1 MTSIGKGAIQV
12 EPRQGYCVN
21 FDVDTTYA
29 IPFTVRN
36 VSREMCTVRFT
47 PPSNQRVFRI
57 NTTSVRLA
65 PGLTHV
71 IEAEFTTHE
80 PRDYQDSFVVF
91 TAGES
96 ITVPLVAKCCPDLEF
111 PTTVNFGRVE
121 RNRRGL
127 SKLLTLT
134 NRGRRELRVS
144 VTTPTT
150 PLLTSTTGMG
160 IDEMAVVRVSPAV
173 CVVPA
178 MSTANVYVELLRLD
192 VGKHQQRLQVTVL
205 SEDAEQQQSQLLQL
219 QQQQQ
224 QQQSSQSLS
233 SQASQLPEVMVE
245 VEVVDC
251 RGSLLDPHTGEELHA
266 LNFAKTYAGTRR
278 VMELDVRNES
288 EQQVSFAFRPNGEAA
303 NGPFGFEPRHGRLG
317 PHETRRITA
326 VFAPLATQARKG
338 WCSNREKQ
346 QASQQMYEALF
357 SLLFVETENTHTV
370 RVTGTST
377 TTVAW
382 ISQPVV
388 DFGQCAMNDHC
399 DVVVKVHNGHEDMPL
414 HFAFPRVAHYTITP
428 MEGKVPPSGS
438 CDIRLT
444 FHPRRL
450 GIFKDQIAVVFN
462 ATERQTL
469 EFSGIAT
476 SLAPPPKLIGG
487 IDKLP
492 EDFASTLKMAKPL
505 RDEPRRTITN
515 RSTTAIAATTTR
527 TTTKTVVSAVDIGM
541 VPAEGL
547 HPPEPELPP
556 VSFKTKSVNGFGLV
570 RGVDYFS
577 PVTLDAKTLIKRVF
591 KEAPTNAAERRDCR
605 RELQPM
611 DLLRIAAPIKVLDYH
626 RVTVGS
632 TSTKTFFLYNGT
644 SASVLAVM
652 PMEETHLSFS
662 PQSQVIPAG
671 RAAAFDVNFYS
682 SAVQTYQQ
690 IVQIRINGHHTLR
703 FTIQADV
710 VPVEVSLSRDEVTIH
725 FVDFGEDP
733 VAHASV
739 ILSNLGNSE
748 AVYMWVLAD
757 GPFTISPMSGSI
769 SPMNKVT
776 AQLMFSPPQGVLNAE
791 AKAELHVKGG
801 TAVKLLNLKGV
812 IAPTLC
818 VWAGSSTGNEYT
830 VELSSVPAGVSTTA
844 TAVLHN
850 RGRNSAFFSLDLL
863 PEWVTITP
871 VSGRIGPGESEDI
884 TVAVQHDIPGLLQCT
899 IPCCVRGMKRP
910 LKLHLGAMVSV
921 APLSILSPERH
932 NGEILLV
939 FDTVYIGTEKTLPVR
954 FSNSGDVAAVIYVDL
969 QQHPAYTLRCPE
981 NSAASL
987 EWRGRGDVVP
997 GVIYITIPS
1006 HTEATVLFVF
1016 KPKTAGND
1024 ERFFVTWR
1032 HIGTGEA
1039 NPLPPLAVA
1048 GRAIMSRV
1056 RLQRQVL
1063 EFPHTVV
1070 GAPAVPMMLTIENT
1084 SSSVVQWELLLERSR
1099 EEESGGGKRPNSS
1112 TNSNKNKISNIN
1124 NNNTVKNDD
1133 GSNVPFHI
1141 SPESGTLGPHSSQT
1155 LHATFMPNVMG
1166 ERNERYSV
1174 YLDGDLEHPCAQVQ
1188 VTGFATLP
1196 RIICDRKELIF
1207 PAVPLN
1213 VSVEE
1218 TMCIVNDGFDSI
1230 EVRYKSPE
1238 PGPLTISFPRGSVA
1252 KSSGCIPVRVEF
1264 CCPKPVTFS
1273 SSITFTSDKGESLT
1287 IPITGTAVNSYITT
1301 APYVM
1306 HQRGRSHIDTGA
1318 TIKCL
1323 KEEWEHP
1330 LLYHDDVPVVN
1341 TTDINNSNE
1350 VKGKQ
1355 TERLQSEHDPFSFV
1369 DVIGREMYSHYS
1381 IENLRLWLNYNV
1393 LKESVD
1399 DLIVALQSTDGRVLL
1414 EAVYQLAGK
1423 RLKKTHSSTSN
1434 EKSLAF
1440 LETLTTYIKSRGG
1453 CLSDVRIPYLLT
1465 YDAYCRY
1472 QESCG
1477 MEAISSTA
1485 FSVRANHAWVT
1496 VVLQF
1501 IRVLYLP
1508 KFDFTSIL
1516 QMYPG
1521 MKTYIP
1527 QTEWSSTPFQTALHS
1542 SNVFSPEESLL
1553 LRWVAHNL
1561 HQCIEDKLLKGSHK
1575 IIRRFEDFRDSLGL
1589 IASILLY
1596 VPSVTPRL
1604 SLDRLVKDP
1613 TTPTEM
1619 EANAT
1624 VLLAALSYLGIPLRA
1639 TARDL
1644 LDYSGVDW
1652 LLLAATLFMYLP
1664 RFIPTTAISLEG
1676 KLLAPMTR
1684 TVDVTNTS
1692 NTARNYTV
1700 DMSNSI
1706 FRAAPQELSVDSGS
1720 TAKLL
1725 IEVTLRFNRRAEGLC
1740 VLIDTSTTLMTER
1753 APVVLRLTAV
1763 PNNEPLRVIHIQ
1775 TPLYTILKQDIQVE
1789 SPFPQ
1794 NCVATLRVAQEY
1806 KNDAAYPEGE
1816 FGKTLQGAFSTSAE
1830 VLPFCSGESTK
1841 LALQFAPCARGK
1853 YEARITFHDE
1863 HQGEFSYV
1871 VIGTCTLPKPVDK
1884 SSIRGEAGEECSST
1898 LLLKLQNA
1906 PFERMLRTLEDQ
1918 RRAPTTRTNK
1928 ASAVPDLSGIPY
1940 SVTFVNDTG
1949 VGPSPFFH
1957 GPETVMF
1964 TGGDPMPSLT
1974 YFFLPKYLGEYNGF
1988 ILLSS
1993 KYDVRSIQ
2001 ITGKCVPT
2009 GEKGILRFAC
2019 PARQSITQGVPVIN
2033 NSNENWLI
2041 TATLEGTSFS
2051 GPKELRVPRGK
2062 HRDYPLRYNPA
2073 WITSD
2078 KGSLTLFNNETGERR
2093 IYTLIGEAEEPISE
2107 DTITVEC
2114 RARERRTEML
2124 TVPDINGV
2132 DAMYNVETDL
2142 PFAHGESS
2150 VLVRRGKTAKYALVL
2165 HPMTGGTY
2173 VGTVVCR
2180 APNGRYAWYA
2190 ITVIV
2195 SSPEKE
2201 GTVDIKTDART
2212 PVTADVSINNPIDK
2226 PLLFTV
2232 RRYGSGLF
2240 GENSVMV
2247 EASAAA
2253 VYSFVFVPSQTGSF
2267 NGRLVFCNDVI
2278 GEFWYD
2284 LNILVEEAAPEEID
2298 FESEIGVP
2306 EVVQVRIPNN
2316 TSVERTLYVSNT
2328 NPRNFATAPMLLSI
2342 PAYSELTV
2350 DVIYTPTILGK
2361 KQESML
2367 KLYNQDLG
2375 EWRYACSGIGLPPAE
2390 SEPVECVCEVEG
2402 RLSLTLKFKNPFEA
2416 PMIPEA
2422 TLISSCEKG
2431 YYTLAAGQKQPVVP
2445 GAEASIT
2452 LTYAPKT
2459 VGHHEATVLVRPAT
2473 ITDKVQDITWKFPLK
2488 GLAEWRCRDVS
2499 LNYRSVARR
2508 QLEETVMLQAPG
2520 VSEEDKDKIT
2530 VELEL
2535 DRKQEYARAIQSSF
2549 QAKVVTFD
2557 ASKSVITLNLRFAPL
2572 RPFMASAD
2580 LVLRCERGA
2589 TWRYSINLDAVR
2601 AEYDDVLT
2609 ITAALHTA
2617 SAITFDMYNVFP
2629 HSSPFNA
2636 YFTPESSRDLSVTV
2650 TQGVL
2655 RPFIVGQKNPTAATP
2670 VQVQFAPSARV
2681 PQVEGTLIVDTEEM
2695 QWSFKVVGK
2704 LESRSVEG
2712 KKVQRM

>member
-1 MTSIGKGAIQV
+1 MASVGKGAIQV
-12 EPRQGYCVN
+12 EPRQGYYVN
-21 FDVDTTYA
+21 FDVHTTYS

-36 VSREMCTVRFT
+36 VAREMCTVRFT

-127 SKLLTLT
+127 SKLLPLT
-134 NRGRRELRVS
+134 NRGRREMRVS
-144 VTTPTT
+144 VK
-150 PLLTSTTGMG
+150 PLA
-160 IDEMAVVRVSPAV
+160 DERAVVQVSPAV
-173 CVVPA
+173 CVVPPL
-178 MSTANVYVELLRLD
+178 STANVYVELLRLD
-192 VGKHQQRLQVTVL
+192 VGKHQQRLQISVA
-205 SEDAEQQQSQLLQL
+205 SEEEE

-224 QQQSSQSLS
+224 
-233 SQASQLPEVMVE
+233 QLPEVMVE
-245 VEVVDC
+245 VDVVDC
-251 RGSLLDPHTGEELHA
+251 RGALIDPHTGDELHA
-266 LNFAKTYAGTRR
+266 LNFAKTYAGTKR
-278 VMELDVRNES
+278 VMGLEVRNES
-288 EQQVSFAFRPNGEAA
+288 EQQVSFAFRASGEAGS
-303 NGPFGFEPRHGRLG
+303 GPFGFKPQHGRLG
-317 PHETRRITA
+317 PHETRHITA
-326 VFAPLATQARKG
+326 VFAPPVTHAAKG
-338 WCSNREKQ
+338 WSSNREKEH
-346 QASQQMYEALF
+346 ASQQKYEALF

-382 ISQPVV
+382 ISQPVI
-388 DFGQCAMNDHC
+388 DFGECPMNDHR
-399 DVVVKVHNGHEDMPL
+399 DVVVQVHNGHEDMPL
-414 HFAFPRVAHYTITP
+414 HFLFPRVAHYTITP

-438 CDIRLT
+438 CDVRLT
-444 FHPRRL
+444 FRPRRL
-450 GIFKDQIAVVFN
+450 GTFKDQIAVVFN
-462 ATERQTL
+462 ETERQTL

-476 SLAPPPKLIGG
+476 TLAPQPKTVGG

-492 EDFASTLKMAKPL
+492 EDFESSLKMAKPL
-505 RDEPRRTITN
+505 RDEPRRTLTN
-515 RSTTAIAATTTR
+515 RSITAMAATATTN
-527 TTTKTVVSAVDIGM
+527 TVLSAVDIGM

-547 HPPEPELPP
+547 EPPEPELPA
-556 VSFKTKSVNGFGLV
+556 VTFKTKSVNGFALG
-570 RGVDYFS
+570 RGGDHFS
-577 PVTLDAKTLIKRVF
+577 PVTLDAKTLIRRVF

-690 IVQIRINGHHTLR
+690 IVQITINGHHTLR
-703 FTIQADV
+703 FTLQADV
-710 VPVEVSLSRDEVTIH
+710 VPVEVSLSRDEVTLH
-725 FVDFGEDP
+725 FVDFSEDP

-739 ILSNLGNSE
+739 TLSNLGNSD
-748 AVYMWVLAD
+748 AVYKWVLPD

-801 TAVKLLNLKGV
+801 TAVKVLNLKGV

-818 VWAGSSTGNEYT
+818 VWGGSATGNEYT
-830 VELSSVPAGVSTTA
+830 VELSGVPAGVSTTA
-844 TAVLHN
+844 TVILQN
-850 RGRNSAFFSLDLL
+850 RGRNSAFFSLDSL
-863 PEWVTITP
+863 PDWVTITP
-871 VSGRIGPGESEDI
+871 VSGRIGAGESEEI
-884 TVAVQHDIPGLLQCT
+884 TVAVQHDSPGLLQCVV
-899 IPCCVRGMKRP
+899 PCCVRGMKRP
-910 LKLHLGAMVSV
+910 LKLHLCAMVSV
-921 APLSILSPERH
+921 APLSILSPERQ

-939 FDTVYIGTEKTLPVR
+939 FDTIYVGTEKALPVR
-954 FSNSGDVAAVIYVDL
+954 FSNTGDVAAVIYVDL
-969 QQHPAYTLRCPE
+969 QQHAEYTLQCPE

-987 EWRGRGDVVP
+987 EWRGRGDIVP
-997 GVIYITIPS
+997 GVMYITIPS
-1006 HTEATVLFVF
+1006 HCEATVLFVF
-1016 KPKTAGND
+1016 KPKIAGTD

-1032 HIGTGEA
+1032 HVGAGEA
-1039 NPLPPLAVA
+1039 NPLPPLAIA
-1048 GRAIMSRV
+1048 GCAVLSRV
-1056 RLQRQVL
+1056 RLQREVL
-1063 EFPHTVV
+1063 DFPLTVV

-1084 SSSVVQWELLLERSR
+1084 SSEVVHWELFLDRGLED
-1099 EEESGGGKRPNSS
+1099 ESYGNRPNSN
-1112 TNSNKNKISNIN
+1112 TNNKNKINNIN
-1124 NNNTVKNDD
+1124 NNAKNID
-1133 GSNVPFHI
+1133 GNDVPFHI
-1141 SPESGTLGPHSSQT
+1141 SPDSGTLGPHASQL
-1155 LHATFMPNVMG
+1155 LHATFMPTLMG
-1166 ERNERYSV
+1166 ERKARYSV
-1174 YLDGDLEHPCAQVQ
+1174 FLDGDLKHPCAQVQ

-1196 RIICDRKELIF
+1196 RITCDRSELIF

-1213 VSVEE
+1213 VNVVE
-1218 TMCIVNDGFDSI
+1218 TMYIVNDGFDSI
-1230 EVRYKSPE
+1230 EVYYKSVE
-1238 PGPLTISFPRGSVA
+1238 PGPLTVTFPRGSVA

-1273 SSITFTSDKGESLT
+1273 SSITFTSDKGESLI

-1301 APYVM
+1301 APYVVY
-1306 HQRGRSHIDTGA
+1306 QRGRSHIDTGT
-1318 TIKCL
+1318 TIKSI
-1323 KEEWEHP
+1323 EDEWVHP
-1330 LLYHDDVPVVN
+1330 LLYREDAPVTNTNAVN
-1341 TTDINNSNE
+1341 NTE
-1350 VKGKQ
+1350 GVRKQ
-1355 TERLQSEHDPFSFV
+1355 TESLQSEQNPFSFV
-1369 DVIGREMYSHYS
+1369 DTIGLEMYSHYT

-1399 DLIVALQSTDGRVLL
+1399 DLIGALQSTDGRILL
-1414 EAVYQLAGK
+1414 EAVYRISGK
-1423 RLKKTHSSTSN
+1423 RPKKIHALTSK
-1434 EKSLAF
+1434 EKSFTL
-1440 LETLTTYIKSRGG
+1440 LETLTSYIKSRGG
-1453 CLSDVRIPYLLT
+1453 CLSDIRLPYLLT
-1465 YDAYCRY
+1465 YEAYCRY
-1472 QESCG
+1472 QESYG

-1485 FSVRANHAWVT
+1485 FSVRANHAWIT

-1508 KFDFTSIL
+1508 KLDLTSTL
-1516 QMYPG
+1516 KMYPG

-1527 QTEWSSTPFQTALHS
+1527 QPAWSSAPFQTALLG

-1561 HQCIEDKLLKGSHK
+1561 QQCVEEKLIKGSNK
-1575 IIRRFEDFRDSLGL
+1575 IIRRFEDFRDCLGL

-1596 VPSVTPRL
+1596 VPSVSTRL

-1613 TTPTEM
+1613 TTSVDM
-1619 EANAT
+1619 ENNAT
-1624 VLLAALSYLGIPLRA
+1624 VLLSALSYLGVPLRA
-1639 TARDL
+1639 TARDI
-1644 LDYSGVDW
+1644 LDYSGIDW

-1664 RFIPTTAISLEG
+1664 RFIPTTVISLEG

-1692 NTARNYTV
+1692 SAARNYTV
-1700 DMSNSI
+1700 DMSNSV
-1706 FRAAPQELSVDSGS
+1706 FRAVPQELSVDSGS

-1753 APVVLRLTAV
+1753 APIVLRLAAV

-1775 TPLYTILKQDIQVE
+1775 TPLYTILNHDIQVE

-1794 NCVATLRVAQEY
+1794 NCVATLRMAQEY
-1806 KNDAAYPEGE
+1806 KNDGPYPEGE
-1816 FGKTLQGAFSTSAE
+1816 FGKTLQGAFSTSAG
-1830 VLPFCSGESTK
+1830 VLPFRSGESTR
-1841 LALQFAPCARGK
+1841 LGFQFAPCARGK

-1863 HQGEFSYV
+1863 HQGEFSYI

-1884 SSIRGEAGEECSST
+1884 SSVRGEAGEECSHT
-1898 LLLKLQNA
+1898 LLLKLQNT
-1906 PFERMLRTLEDQ
+1906 PFERMLRTFEDQ
-1918 RRAPTTRTNK
+1918 RRAPATRGTK
-1928 ASAVPDLSGIPY
+1928 ASIVPDLAGIPY
-1940 SVTFVNDTG
+1940 SVSFVNETG
-1949 VGPSPFFH
+1949 VGPNPFFR

-1964 TGGDPMPSLT
+1964 TGGESLTTLT
-1974 YFFLPKYLGEYNGF
+1974 YFFVPKYLGEYNGF

-2019 PARQSITQGVPVIN
+2019 PARQCITQGVPVVN

-2041 TATLEGTSFS
+2041 SATLEGTSFS

-2062 HRDYPLRYNPA
+2062 QRDYPLRYNPA

-2078 KGSLTLFNNETGERR
+2078 KGGLTLYNNETGERR
-2093 IYTLIGEAEEPISE
+2093 VYTLVGEAEEPLSE

-2114 RARERRTEML
+2114 RARERRTEVL
-2124 TVPDINGV
+2124 TVPDINGA

-2142 PFAHGESS
+2142 PFAHGEAS
-2150 VLVRRGKTAKYALVL
+2150 VLVRRGTTAKYALVL
-2165 HPMTGGTY
+2165 HPMMGGTY

-2190 ITVIV
+2190 VTVIV

-2226 PLLFTV
+2226 PLQFTV

-2253 VYSFVFVPSQTGSF
+2253 VYSFMFVPSQTGSF

-2284 LNILVEEAAPEEID
+2284 LNIIVEEAAPEEIK

-2306 EVVQVRIPNN
+2306 DVMQVRIPNN
-2316 TSVERTLYVSNT
+2316 TSVERSLYVSNT
-2328 NPRNFATAPMLLSI
+2328 NPRNFSTAPMLLTI

-2350 DVIYTPTILGK
+2350 DVIYTPTIVGQ
-2361 KQESML
+2361 KQEAML
-2367 KLYNQDLG
+2367 KLSNQDLG
-2375 EWRYACSGIGLPPAE
+2375 EWRYACTGVGLPPAE
-2390 SEPVECVCEVEG
+2390 SEPVECVCEVSG
-2402 RLSLTLKFKNPFEA
+2402 RLAVMLKFKNPFEA

-2422 TLISSCEKG
+2422 TLVSNCEEG
-2431 YYTLAAGQKQPVVP
+2431 YYTLAAAQKQSVAP
-2445 GAEASIT
+2445 GAEASIA

-2459 VGHHEATVLVRPAT
+2459 VGHHEATVLVRPVT
-2473 ITDKVQDITWKFPLK
+2473 ITEKVQDITWRFPLK
-2488 GLAEWRCRDVS
+2488 GLAEWRCPNVF
-2499 LNYRSVARR
+2499 LNYHCVARR
-2508 QLEETVMLQAPG
+2508 QLEETVTLPAPG
-2520 VSEEDKDKIT
+2520 VSEEDKDRIT

-2535 DRKQEYARAIQSSF
+2535 ERKQEYSKTIQSSF
-2549 QAKVVTFD
+2549 QAKVLTFD
-2557 ASKSVITLNLRFAPL
+2557 ANKGVISLNLRFAPL
-2572 RPFMASAD
+2572 RPFVATAD

-2589 TWRYSINLDAVR
+2589 TWRYPINLDAVR
-2601 AEYDDVLT
+2601 AEYDDILT

-2617 SAITFDMYNVFP
+2617 SAVTFDMYNAFP
-2629 HSSPFNA
+2629 HSSPFSA

-2650 TQGVL
+2650 THGVL
-2655 RPFIVGQKNPTAATP
+2655 RPFIVGQKNPGAATP
-2670 VQVQFAPSARV
+2670 LQVQFAPSARV

-2704 LESRSVEG
+2704 LESRSVDG